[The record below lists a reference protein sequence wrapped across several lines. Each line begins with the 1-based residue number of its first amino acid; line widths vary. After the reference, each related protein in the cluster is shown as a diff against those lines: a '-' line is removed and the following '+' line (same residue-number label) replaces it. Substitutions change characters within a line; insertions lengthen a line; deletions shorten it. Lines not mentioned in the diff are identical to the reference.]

1 MINFTNVK
9 IITTSGN
16 TQMNQGFS
24 KTKNLSSLNPIK
36 RDMAILAKNWVAKP
50 I

>member
-9 IITTSGN
+9 IITRSGN

-24 KTKNLSSLNPIK
+24 KTKKLSTLNPMKSAI
-36 RDMAILAKNWVAKP
+36 AILAKNWVAKP